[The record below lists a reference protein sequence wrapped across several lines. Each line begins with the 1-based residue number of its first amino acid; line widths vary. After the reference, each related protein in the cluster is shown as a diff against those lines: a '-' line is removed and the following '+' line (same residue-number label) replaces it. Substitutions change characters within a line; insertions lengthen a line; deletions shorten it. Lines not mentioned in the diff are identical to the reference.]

1 MKSLSLS
8 QPHVIIMTGIPGS
21 GKSFFAEK
29 FADTFHAPYVSQAT
43 VAHLAN
49 VREAEATQ
57 VTLYFLQELLKSKQ
71 PVVFDGA
78 SETRTERA
86 ELARVARK
94 AGYETLFVWVQTDIA
109 TAKGRST
116 KDLKGKTSQTLTPE
130 LFDQRVKRFTPP
142 NAIEKPM
149 VVSGKHTYASQAK
162 VVLKKLSAPRA
173 ASTQPIEPPMRPTT
187 SAAPRRNI
195 IIR

>member
-29 FADTFHAPYVSQAT
+29 FADTFHAPYVSQTT
-43 VAHLAN
+43 VARLAKVN
-49 VREAEATQ
+49 EADATQ

-86 ELARVARK
+86 ELARIARK
-94 AGYETLFVWVQTDIA
+94 AGYETLFVWVQTDVA

-116 KDLKGKTSQTLTPE
+116 KDLKGKTSQTLPPE
-130 LFDQRVKRFTPP
+130 VFDQRVKRFTPP
-142 NAIEKPM
+142 NAVEKPM

-173 ASTQPIEPPMRPTT
+173 ASTQPIEPPLRPTT
-187 SAAPRRNI
+187 PAAPRRNI

>member
-29 FADTFHAPYVSQAT
+29 FADTFHAPYVSQAE
-43 VAHLAN
+43 VARRAN

-173 ASTQPIEPPMRPTT
+173 ASTQPIEPPLRPAT

>member
-29 FADTFHAPYVSQAT
+29 FADTFHAPYISQAK
-43 VAHLAN
+43 VAQLASIE
-49 VREAEATQ
+49 EAHATQ
-57 VTLYFLQELLKSKQ
+57 VALYQLQELFKTKQ
-71 PVVFDGA
+71 SIVFDGA
-78 SETRTERA
+78 SETRAERA
-86 ELARVARK
+86 ELTRLAKK
-94 AGYETLFVWVQTDIA
+94 AGYETLFVWVQTDTA

-116 KDLKGKTSQTLTPE
+116 KELKGKTSPTLSSDE
-130 LFDQRVKRFTPP
+130 FDRRVKRFTPP

-162 VVLKKLSAPRA
+162 VVLKKLSAPRT
-173 ASTQPIEPPMRPTT
+173 ASAQPIEPPARPTPT
-187 SAAPRRNI
+187 PAPRRNI
-195 IIR
+195 VIR

>member
-29 FADTFHAPYVSQAT
+29 FADTFHAPYVCQAKIAEL
-43 VAHLAN
+43 AHIS
-49 VREAEATQ
+49 EADATA
-57 VTLYFLQELLKSKQ
+57 VTLYQLQELFKTKQ
-71 PVVFDGA
+71 PIVFDGA
-78 SETRTERA
+78 SETRAERA
-86 ELARVARK
+86 ELARMARR
-94 AGYETLFVWVQTDIA
+94 AGYETLFVWVQTDIT
-109 TAKGRST
+109 TAKGRAT
-116 KDLKGKTSQTLTPE
+116 KDIKGKTRPTRTPE
-130 LFDQRVKRFTPP
+130 EFDRHIKRFTPP

-162 VVLKKLSAPRA
+162 VVLKKLSAPRT
-173 ASTQPIEPPMRPTT
+173 ASAQPIEPPTRPAPST
-187 SAAPRRNI
+187 APRRNI

>member
-29 FADTFHAPYVSQAT
+29 FAETFHAPYVCQT
-43 VAHLAN
+43 KVARLAN
-49 VREAEATQ
+49 IEEASATQ
-57 VTLYFLQELLKSKQ
+57 VTLYQLQELFKTKQ
-71 PVVFDGA
+71 PIVFDGA
-78 SETRTERA
+78 SETRAERA
-86 ELARVARK
+86 ELTRLAKK
-94 AGYETLFVWVQTDIA
+94 AGYETLFVWIQTDAA

-116 KDLKGKTSQTLTPE
+116 KELKGKASPTLSSDE
-130 LFDQRVKRFTPP
+130 FDRRVKRFTPP

-173 ASTQPIEPPMRPTT
+173 ASTQPIEPPVRPTSAT
-187 SAAPRRNI
+187 SPRRNI
-195 IIR
+195 VIR

>member
-29 FADTFHAPYVSQAT
+29 FADTFHAPYVSQTKIAQ
-43 VAHLAN
+43 LA
-49 VREAEATQ
+49 RCSEADAVQ
-57 VTLYFLQELLKSKQ
+57 VTLYLLQELFKSKQ
-71 PVVFDGA
+71 PIVFDGA

-86 ELARVARK
+86 ELARLARK
-94 AGYETLFVWVQTDIA
+94 AGYETLFVWVQTDLA

-116 KDLKGKTSQTLTPE
+116 KDLKGKTSRTLTPE
-130 LFDQRVKRFTPP
+130 EFDQHVKRFTAP

-173 ASTQPIEPPMRPTT
+173 SSAQPIEPPARPL
-187 SAAPRRNI
+187 SPAAPRRNI

>member
-29 FADTFHAPYVSQAT
+29 FADTFHAPYVSQT
-43 VAHLAN
+43 KVAQLAN
-49 VREAEATQ
+49 INETDATN
-57 VTLYFLQELLKSKQ
+57 VTIYQLQELFKTKQ
-71 PVVFDGA
+71 PIVFDGA
-78 SETRTERA
+78 SNTRAERL
-86 ELARVARK
+86 ELARLARK
-94 AGYETLFVWVQTDIA
+94 AGYETLFVWVQTDLA

-116 KDLKGKTSQTLTPE
+116 KELKDKTSPTLPADE
-130 LFDQRVKRFTPP
+130 FDRRVKRFTAP

-149 VVSGKHTYASQAK
+149 VISGKHTYASQAK

-173 ASTQPIEPPMRPTT
+173 STPPAEPPARPVPTA
-187 SAAPRRNI
+187 SPRRNI
-195 IIR
+195 VIR